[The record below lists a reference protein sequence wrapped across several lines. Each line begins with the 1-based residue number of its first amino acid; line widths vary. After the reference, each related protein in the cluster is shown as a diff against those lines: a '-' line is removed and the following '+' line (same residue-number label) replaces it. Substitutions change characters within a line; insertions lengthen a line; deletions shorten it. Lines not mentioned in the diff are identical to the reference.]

1 MLNVMVLHTLIVI
14 AALPG
19 GGTPEVA
26 RADEPA
32 ELIERVTA
40 LHSAKDYAEA
50 AKLAD
55 DSARREDLPAATRV
69 ILGGLAQQNYGLSFE
84 PGGLPEPLCKQA
96 AILRYVA
103 PLDTAEN
110 GAAKIKAAEAV
121 ENQLAATLGPTWPA
135 ACAPHPATPADAVNA
150 AADAA
155 DTAAGD
161 RAATAPT
168 SRAPDTRPAS
178 APADSHDRRRLRAGV
193 ATIVPGLLMLAP
205 MAGLLAHRAA
215 GEREFAALIL
225 DTANRTPTAEDD
237 RKAEALDQRHS
248 ATTAGAVVLGI
259 TGGVLVVTGAALLAS
274 GTRQRRVAV
283 VPWGARGLG
292 GLVLQGRF

>member
-1 MLNVMVLHTLIVI
+1 MVLHTLIVI

-32 ELIERVTA
+32 ELIERVTD
-40 LHSAKDYAEA
+40 LHSSKNFAEA

-55 DSARREDLPAATRV
+55 DSARREDLPAAMRV

-84 PGGLPEPLCKQA
+84 PGGRPEPLCKQA

-103 PLDTAEN
+103 PLDTPEN

-121 ENQLAATLGPTWPA
+121 EKQLAATLGPTWLA
-135 ACAPHPATPADAVNA
+135 VCAPPPATPAA
-150 AADAA
+150 A
-155 DTAAGD
+155 AAGD
-161 RAATAPT
+161 TPVGAATAPS
-168 SRAPDTRPAS
+168 SRAPDTRPAP
-178 APADSHDRRRLRAGV
+178 APADPHDRRRIRAGV
-193 ATIVPGLLMLAP
+193 ATIVPGLSMLAP
-205 MAGLLAHRAA
+205 MAGLLAYRAA

-237 RKAEALDQRHS
+237 KKAEALDQRH
-248 ATTAGAVVLGI
+248 ATTTAGAAVLGV
-259 TGGVLVVTGAALLAS
+259 TGGVLIVTGAALLAS

-283 VPWGARGLG
+283 APWGARGLG